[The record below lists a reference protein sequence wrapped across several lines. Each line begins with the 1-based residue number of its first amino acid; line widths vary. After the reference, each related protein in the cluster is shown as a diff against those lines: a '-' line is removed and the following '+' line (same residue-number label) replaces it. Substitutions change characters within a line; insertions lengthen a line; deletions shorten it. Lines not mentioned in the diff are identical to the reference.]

1 MLTSKT
7 EVRIRYA
14 ETDQMGYVYYGNYA
28 QFFEIG
34 RVEALRALGYTY
46 RFMED
51 NGVMMPVAHM
61 DIDYHK
67 PAKYDD
73 LIQISTFIKSM
84 PTVKM
89 VFEHEIHNEAGLLLA
104 TGKTILVFVD
114 MTSQKITRSPEF
126 LTQALAPHFA

>member
-34 RVEALRALGYTY
+34 RVEALRELGYTY
-46 RFMED
+46 RFMEE

-114 MTSQKITRSPEF
+114 MTTQKITRSPEF

>member
-7 EVRIRYA
+7 EVCIRYA

-46 RFMED
+46 RFMEE

-114 MTSQKITRSPEF
+114 MTNQKITRSPEF
-126 LTQALAPHFA
+126 LIQALAPHFA

>member
-1 MLTSKT
+1 
-7 EVRIRYA
+7 
-14 ETDQMGYVYYGNYA
+14 
-28 QFFEIG
+28 
-34 RVEALRALGYTY
+34 
-46 RFMED
+46 MEE

-114 MTSQKITRSPEF
+114 MSNQKITRSPEF
-126 LTQALAPHFA
+126 LIQALAPHFA

>member
-34 RVEALRALGYTY
+34 SVEELRSLGYTY
-46 RFMED
+46 RFMEE

-73 LIQISTFIKSM
+73 LIQISTLIKSM

-114 MTSQKITRSPEF
+114 MSNQKITRSPEF
-126 LTQALAPHFA
+126 LIQALAPHFA

>member
-34 RVEALRALGYTY
+34 RVEALRSLGYTY
-46 RFMED
+46 RFMEE

-114 MTSQKITRSPEF
+114 MSNQKITRSPEF
-126 LTQALAPHFA
+126 LIQALAPHFA